1 MTTAEPTEQRGPLR
15 WVDGTMPALQERVLD
30 IPVVGFIE
38 YCLRGVGQVVFMN
51 SPITGLLILVAAWTY
66 DPWFGFAGTI
76 GVIASTL
83 AGIALGFD
91 RGAIHAGLYGFN
103 GVLVGLGLALFLDP
117 PWDALV
123 IVWIIVLSALSS
135 VLMGAL
141 AAVFGGAWGV
151 PPFTLPF
158 NITTLLFLVT
168 ALNIAFGRLSALV
181 EPALPAVNGPD
192 VSVSLRETAD
202 ATGSTDAMAILNAIF
217 RGIGQLF
224 FLNSILA
231 GVLIIIGIAFCSR
244 IAAGFALVG

>member
-1 MTTAEPTEQRGPLR
+1 MTTAQPTEQRGPLR
-15 WVDGTMPALQERVLD
+15 LVDGTMPALQERVLD

-51 SPITGLLILVAAWTY
+51 SPITGLLILVAAWTH

-103 GVLVGLGLALFLDP
+103 GVLVGLGLALFLNP
-117 PWDALV
+117 PWDVLV
-123 IVWIIVLSALSS
+123 IVWIIVLSAVSS

-151 PPFTLPF
+151 PPFTLAF

-168 ALNIAFGRLSALV
+168 ALQIAFGRLSSLV
-181 EPALPAVNGPD
+181 EPALPAVNGPG

-231 GVLIIIGIAFCSR
+231 GVLI
-244 IAAGFALVG
+244 